1 MPLIIKMAETILQ
14 HWIFTNFAFPFLLIF
29 FILFGIL
36 EKTEL
41 FGSGR
46 RQLNAL
52 IAFVVGLIFITAV
65 FPKLVVGNLIL
76 FLTVAIVVMFVGLL
90 LWGFVAGEKGLK
102 FGDAPKNLK
111 YLIGIV
117 ILIGV
122 VSAALWA
129 TGVEGNLLD
138 FLFRQKWSTEFW
150 TNFAFVAVIVIAL
163 AAVLKKQA
171 A

>member
-1 MPLIIKMAETILQ
+1 MPETILQ

-29 FILFGIL
+29 FIVFGIL

-52 IAFVVGLIFITAV
+52 IAFVIGLIFITAV
-65 FPKLVVGNLIL
+65 SPKLVVANLIL
-76 FLTVAIVVMFVGLL
+76 FLTIAIVVMFVALL

-102 FGDAPKNLK
+102 FKDAPKPLK

-117 ILIGV
+117 ILIV
-122 VSAALWA
+122 VIVALLWA
-129 TGVEGNLLD
+129 LGVEGSLFD
-138 FLFRQKWSTEFW
+138 FLFRSAWSEEFL
-150 TNFAFVAVIVIAL
+150 TNAVFIVVVIVAI
-163 AAVLKKQA
+163 VVVVKSGKSS
-171 A
+171 